1 MPRFYI
7 HLADGK
13 DTFTDVGGVE
23 LADVREARS
32 MAVSHGAS
40 VIRRQGPVVLVTD
53 KVGVL
58 VDAVPFVPKLGPV
71 DISWH
76 P

>member
-1 MPRFYI
+1 MPRFYF

-13 DTFTDVGGVE
+13 DTFTDVEGVE

-40 VIRRQGPVVLVTD
+40 VIDGRAQS
-53 KVGVL
+53 
-58 VDAVPFVPKLGPV
+58 
-71 DISWH
+71 SW
-76 P
+76 